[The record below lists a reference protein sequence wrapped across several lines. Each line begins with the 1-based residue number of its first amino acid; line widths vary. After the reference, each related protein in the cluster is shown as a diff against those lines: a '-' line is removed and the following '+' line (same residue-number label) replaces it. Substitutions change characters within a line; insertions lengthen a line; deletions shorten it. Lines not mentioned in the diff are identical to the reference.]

1 MKTYKILVKPV
12 VDDDDEKT
20 NWEPLKNPNT
30 QQTYE
35 TKKEAQDAINDLKNV
50 GLCWHTYK
58 IEETNFVLNR
68 PYYKC
73 AECLL
78 DFEISEMRP
87 AGDEIFCT
95 GCYDPLR
102 LQYNINEV

>member
-35 TKKEAQDAINDLKNV
+35 TKKEAQDAINELKNV
-50 GLCWHTYK
+50 GLCWHMYR
-58 IEETNFVLNR
+58 IEV
-68 PYYKC
+68 
-73 AECLL
+73 
-78 DFEISEMRP
+78 
-87 AGDEIFCT
+87 
-95 GCYDPLR
+95 
-102 LQYNINEV
+102 